1 MIGYEHGCVS
11 ERTLSKNVFAE
22 FLSALLRTV
31 EIENEALREMLR
43 ENGVPDEALQA
54 ALNQKT
60 SDPELQKRVDSTIA
74 PAVKE
79 MARLLEQVD
88 LREALLRWRPKGR
101 PN

>member
-1 MIGYEHGCVS
+1 MS
-11 ERTLSKNVFAE
+11 ENDFVV

-43 ENGVPDEALQA
+43 ENGVQGEALQA

-60 SDPELQKRVDSTIA
+60 SDLDLQKRVDSTIA

-79 MARLLEQVD
+79 MARLLEQAD
-88 LREALLRWRPKGR
+88 LRQALARWRPKGR